1 MDIAIW
7 IVSGALALL
16 YLTAGF
22 TKTFGPIDKLRLR
35 MPYVETIGAKGI
47 RFVGIV
53 EMLGAIG
60 LILPR
65 LVDIAP
71 WLAIAAAF
79 GLALVQVVAIPLHAV
94 RKEWKA
100 IPVNVVLIAAPLF
113 VAIGLLATQP

>member
-1 MDIAIW
+1 MEIAIW
-7 IVSGALALL
+7 IVSGLLALL
-16 YLTAGF
+16 YLSAGF
-22 TKTFGPIDKLRLR
+22 TKTFSPIDKLTVR

-79 GLALVQVVAIPLHAV
+79 GLALVQVLAIPLHAV

-100 IPVNVVLIAAPLF
+100 IPINVLLIAAPLF
-113 VAIGLLATQP
+113 VAIGLLLA